1 MEAMH
6 NGKRIFII
14 LFGIWLLLSTFIVTL
29 FLLGNPI
36 ARAVI
41 GMGWGVIIFWI
52 MICGG
57 LMYRFRESIRNTV
70 LKIQLPWQIK
80 FVLFVTLLALLE
92 EVVTTTMTN
101 LAPFFGVKIGE
112 AYITASTNFFDVVF
126 FHSVI
131 MFVGPFIF
139 WALALKR
146 YDYSP
151 FATFLIF
158 GISGVF
164 AEVSFGGPQH
174 FLEFGF
180 WIFVYGLMIFLPAY
194 SLPSAEERGAR
205 PTRFYHYILM
215 IFLPVLFV
223 PLFAWI
229 PHIIDP
235 HHPQPTHFLPLS
247 PLK

>member
-1 MEAMH
+1 MH
-6 NGKRIFII
+6 NRKRIFII
-14 LFGIWLLLSTFIVTL
+14 FLGVWLLLSTLAVTI

-36 ARAVI
+36 GRAVI
-41 GMGWGVIIFWI
+41 GMAWGVIIFWI
-52 MICGG
+52 IICGG
-57 LMYRFRESIRNTV
+57 FMYRFREPIRNTV
-70 LKIQLPWQIK
+70 LKIQFPWQIK
-80 FVLFVTLLALLE
+80 FVLFVTILALLE

-131 MFVGPFIF
+131 MFIGPFIF
-139 WALALKR
+139 WVLALKR
-146 YDYSP
+146 YDFSS
-151 FATFLIF
+151 FAAFLIF

-180 WIFVYGLMIFLPAY
+180 WIFVYGLMIFLPIY
-194 SLPSAEERGAR
+194 SLPPAEERGAR
-205 PTRFYHYILM
+205 PAKFYHYILM

-229 PHIIDP
+229 PRVVDP
-235 HHPQPTHFLPLS
+235 HHPQPTHFLPLA

>member
-1 MEAMH
+1 METIH
-6 NGKRIFII
+6 DGKRILII
-14 LFGIWLLLSTFIVTL
+14 SLGVWLLLSTIAVTI

-36 ARAVI
+36 GRAVI
-41 GMGWGVIIFWI
+41 GMAWGVIIFWI

-57 LMYRFRESIRNTV
+57 LMYHFRESIRNTV
-70 LKIQLPWQIK
+70 LKIRLPWQVK
-80 FVLFVTLLALLE
+80 FVFFVTLLALLE

-101 LAPFFGVKIGE
+101 LAPLFGVKNGE

-126 FHSVI
+126 LHSVI
-131 MFVGPFIF
+131 VFIGPFIF

-146 YDYSP
+146 YDFSP

-158 GISGVF
+158 GVSGVF
-164 AEVSFGGPQH
+164 AEVAFGGPQH

-194 SLPSAEERGAR
+194 SLPTAEARGAR
-205 PTRFYHYILM
+205 RPKFYHYILM
-215 IFLPVLFV
+215 IFLPALFI
-223 PLFAWI
+223 PFFTWI
-229 PHIIDP
+229 PNVVDP
-235 HHPQPTHFLPLS
+235 HHPQPTHFLPLK